1 MVVRL
6 LGKIFSLL
14 LIQAVLWAP
23 LLFVGVYGCLIW
35 WTDVPY
41 SSAVMWLGAIA
52 VWLLA
57 IAARVALYERKHA
70 VATRNKAAA
79 RPTNRG
85 LIKRREPK
93 IQIVESES
101 PASPEPEETPEPSM
115 PDRNGSDRYA
125 PRADRES
132 LAQKYDLK
140 SYDAPAGE
148 EPETAARQEPQKP
161 SGTVGADAEE
171 IFNAERERL
180 WQRLEGKITAKPTQT
195 AGAQSAAAEKSE
207 DPADERPYAYASRT
221 DPHLYIYEYAD
232 RLEFYRRMGDEMILT
247 STQYKTEVKRGR

>member
-6 LGKIFSLL
+6 LGKLFSLL
-14 LIQAVLWAP
+14 LLKAVLWAP

-41 SSAVMWLGAIA
+41 SAAVMWLGAIA

-57 IAARVALYERKHA
+57 IAARVALYERKHT
-70 VATRNKAAA
+70 VAARNKAAA

-93 IQIVESES
+93 VQVRVESE
-101 PASPEPEETPEPSM
+101 PVDLQPEPEEI
-115 PDRNGSDRYA
+115 PDSYASDRYA

-140 SYDAPAGE
+140 SYAAPAE
-148 EPETAARQEPQKP
+148 QQPQPVSAQQEPQKP
-161 SGTVGADAEE
+161 AAPAGAGAEE

-180 WQRLEGKITAKPTQT
+180 WQRLEGKKMAPDTPPSD
-195 AGAQSAAAEKSE
+195 AQSAPAEKFDDS
-207 DPADERPYAYASRT
+207 ADERPYAYASRT

-232 RLEFYRRMGDEMILT
+232 RLEFYRRMGDEMIMT